1 MKKYIGRIIPCV
13 VLLLMSV
20 LLVFAVNG
28 IFKVGSFIKQTAEP
42 VTEVVPETTEAQT
55 EESTTSVDEFNNST
69 FTVIYPAEAQIT
81 VTAPVITVSG
91 TYNTDYPLTINGNAV
106 NVSEDGSFNYDCEL
120 TPGEN
125 TITVANS
132 VKTAVYKVIYDL
144 QVISAVSPSKNMS
157 VDGGMVLEI
166 SADILAGSSAYAVI
180 NGTTVSLSASD
191 EGGQFVKYYGTYTIP
206 AASSEAVSLGRVKF
220 YADYNGYKASKQ
232 GGRITVNAYKAEDI
246 VIEQGAGQV
255 VAPEITG
262 DDVVNVLSPNTDH
275 GKGSAYM
282 LRINADYAETVPAST
297 ADDKSDPRYTP
308 EIKGTIDY
316 IKSEVNYEGTA
327 YYITLSGVKVEK
339 KYATAFNGFVMPTNT
354 ISAYKSYTSNGYT
367 NAILT
372 MNWKVPFNSEMKDQ
386 SYYRGYSGRVF
397 NVSAFTASY
406 IDFTFKFTN
415 AAEGSFDF
423 SSSSVVSSAEWVNV
437 GKDGTTT
444 LRVHFRAGGKFYG
457 YRAYYSNDNRLVLQ
471 FNEKPSASGA
481 TVVLD
486 PGHGGHDCGAIG
498 VNGTYESSINLRIAG
513 MVKQNLEQ
521 AGYRVII
528 LRTSDVYLSLDDRQ
542 AAARRAGGDI
552 FVAIHCNSSTS
563 SKLSGTEVYY
573 YRAMSKGLASSI
585 HSRLASTW
593 RGVYSNNPSM
603 QNKVVASDG
612 GVRFYPFRV
621 TRLEECPAVL
631 VECGYLSNPTECSM
645 LCNSGV
651 QSNVAGA
658 ISGGIADYF
667 NSL

>member
-1 MKKYIGRIIPCV
+1 MKKFFGRIFPCI
-13 VLLLMSV
+13 VLLLLSV
-20 LLVFAVNG
+20 LLCFTVNG
-28 IFKVGSFIKQTAEP
+28 IFKIGSYIKQADEP
-42 VTEVVPETTEAQT
+42 VAEAVPETTENRE
-55 EESTTSVDEFNNST
+55 EESTTSVEEFNNST
-69 FTVIYPAEAQIT
+69 FTVVYPSETQIT
-81 VTAPVITVSG
+81 VTVPVITVSG
-91 TYNTDYPLTINGNAV
+91 TYNTDYPLTVNGSSV
-106 NVSEDGSFNYDCEL
+106 NVTQDGSFEYDCEL

-132 VKTAVYKVIYDL
+132 VKTAVYNVTYDL

-191 EGGQFVKYYGTYTIP
+191 EGGQFIKYYGTYVIP
-206 AASSEAVSLGRVKF
+206 AASSEPVSLGRVKF

-232 GGRITVNAYKAEDI
+232 GGKITVNAYKTEDI
-246 VIEQGAGQV
+246 IIEQGQGQV

-262 DDVVNVLSPNTDH
+262 DDTVNVLSPDTDH
-275 GKGSAYM
+275 GRGTAYM
-282 LRINADYAETVPAST
+282 LRVTSDYAETVPAST
-297 ADDKSDPRYTP
+297 ADDKSDPRCTP

-316 IKSEVNYEGTA
+316 IKSEVNYDGTE
-327 YYITLSGVKVEK
+327 YYVTLSGVKVK
-339 KYATAFNGFVMPTNT
+339 KENAAAFNGFVMPTNT
-354 ISAYKSYTSNGYT
+354 ISVYKSYTSDGYT

-372 MNWKVPFNSEMKDQ
+372 MNWKVPFYSEMKEQ
-386 SYYRGYSGRVF
+386 SYYTGYSGRAF
-397 NVSAFTASY
+397 NVSSFTASY
-406 IDFTFKFTN
+406 IDFTFYYTN

-423 SSSSVVSSAEWVNV
+423 SSSSVVSSAEWVNI
-437 GKDGTTT
+437 GDEGTTT
-444 LRVHFRAGGKFYG
+444 LRVHFRAGGRFYG

-481 TVVLD
+481 TVIID
-486 PGHGGHDCGAIG
+486 PGHGGQDCGAVA
-498 VNGTYESSINLRIAG
+498 VNGTYESSINLRIAAE
-513 MVKQNLEQ
+513 VKQNLEQ
-521 AGYRVII
+521 AGYNVII
-528 LRTSDVYLSLDDRQ
+528 LRTSDVYISLDDRRT
-542 AAARRAGGDI
+542 AARKAGGDI

-573 YRAMSKGLASSI
+573 YRAMSKSLASSI
-585 HSRLASTW
+585 HSRLASAW
-593 RGVYSNNPSM
+593 RDIYSGNSSM
-603 QNKVVASDG
+603 QSSVVAADG

-651 QSNVAGA
+651 QSSMASA
-658 ISGGIADYF
+658 ISNGIADYF